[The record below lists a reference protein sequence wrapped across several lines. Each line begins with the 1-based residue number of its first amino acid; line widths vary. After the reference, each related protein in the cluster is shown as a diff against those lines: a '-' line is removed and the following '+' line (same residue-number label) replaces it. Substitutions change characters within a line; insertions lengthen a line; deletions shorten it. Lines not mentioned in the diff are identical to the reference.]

1 LAKSLVSRVPAQG
14 EDVEI
19 PMLQLQL
26 HQAQHLQLWE
36 EKLEQ
41 QQSKSQRMRMMLL
54 QKLPTGS
61 DMLHY
66 QW

>member
-1 LAKSLVSRVPAQG
+1 
-14 EDVEI
+14 
-19 PMLQLQL
+19 MLQLQL